1 MADFDLKATVR
12 GFPGMVRDNLR
23 VFRTGTRQM
32 WLNGKAAGVVR
43 KRVAA
48 GGDPLNYAE
57 LQLLRRS
64 GEDTAK
70 LLRAG
75 ALWIFAPELF
85 PVLLYFYPRALP
97 STFESESGR
106 ERRRGTLARMR
117 TTAALELLATLEE
130 QKATGTGRKA
140 AAAIQHC
147 ASAEQLLR
155 ANTPTRALAYVQGH
169 AVAIEPDAKTY
180 KQYNQIATREQKRRA
195 KKGAVRVGV
204 TTGAGKVALNGLSQP
219 ALKAGCKLIGVSGPQ
234 PGPLRRGA
242 LGSHL
247 ENLVLEDAILAVQ
260 GTRSL
265 GRDELL
271 EACLDRGFGSSAL
284 GDAQLRQLLDQ
295 WLGLVRSRG
304 DAAAGG
310 AAAGVP
316 SEFEP
321 HRLRLAAMGACAT
334 ASVRRKADSMSV
346 LPRLMYAS

>member
-1 MADFDLKATVR
+1 VADFDLKATVR

-219 ALKAGCKLIGVSGPQ
+219 ALKAGCKLIGVCGPQ
-234 PGPLRRGA
+234 PGPFRRGA
-242 LGSHL
+242 LGAHL
-247 ENLVLEDAILAVQ
+247 EKLVHEDSILAVQ
-260 GTRSL
+260 GVQSL
-265 GRDELL
+265 EREELL
-271 EACLDRGFGSSAL
+271 EACLDRGVGSTAL
-284 GDAQLRQLLDQ
+284 SDAHLRKLLEQ
-295 WLGLVRSRG
+295 WLQLVKSRG
-304 DAAAGG
+304 DPAVGG
-310 AAAGVP
+310 TGGD
-316 SEFEP
+316 FEP
-321 HRLRLAAMGACAT
+321 HRLRLATMASCAT
-334 ASVRRKADSMSV
+334 SAVRREADSMST
-346 LPRLMYAS
+346 LPRLVYAR